1 MNNLTIKQN
10 SIIKTCITIGVVIV
24 IIFLLMLPIINYLNP
39 QTIEGKVVDKY
50 QKRSDKTD
58 YFYLVI
64 EDKNNQKYV
73 IQNSD
78 LLFKKKFNSAD
89 IQANLDKN
97 KNYKIKTTGYRIQI
111 LDNYPILN
119 KIKEV
124 K

>member
-24 IIFLLMLPIINYLNP
+24 IIFLLMLPIINYLNT

>member
-1 MNNLTIKQN
+1 MTIKQN

-24 IIFLLMLPIINYLNP
+24 IIFLLMLPIINYLNT